1 VEEYRVQG
9 RGGIGIKVA
18 KLAEQR
24 GRLVGGII
32 VGEEDEVLVVMES
45 GKVVRTGASEVPA
58 KGRDTMGVIFAK
70 PAQGDSITGVARN
83 ADREI
88 AEEVDAEAV
97 AEIDVQLDESMETAD
112 VLAPDE
118 ADVLDSVPGTGDT
131 ADDEV
136 ALDANNNGGNA

>member
-1 VEEYRVQG
+1 M
-9 RGGIGIKVA
+9 A

-70 PAQGDSITGVARN
+70 PAAGDSITGVARN

-97 AEIDVQLDESMETAD
+97 AEVDVQQDETMESAD
-112 VLAPDE
+112 VVDADAAGGLEPVPAPGG
-118 ADVLDSVPGTGDT
+118 AP
-131 ADDEV
+131 DDEV
-136 ALDANNNGGNA
+136 AWDANDNGGTA